1 MLETID
7 VLIGLT
13 VIMLALSMAV
23 TVITQFVT
31 AAVNSRGRHLKR
43 SLADLIQQ
51 VDPKMADAVAA
62 KIATGVLTHPL
73 VSGAKGGKRRLGS
86 VVHREEFTKLLL
98 ELADRTEGHT
108 IDANARN
115 ALKKML
121 QSGGITNPAQTLKDV
136 RALALQLEA
145 SRPDLALNVRHNI
158 AILQEAKS
166 DFVAQVNTWFDQT
179 MDRATQRFT
188 FSTRAVTFAG
198 AIIVAVLLQV
208 DTVSLVNRLSNDEE
222 LRQVLLKTAQE
233 QQGTPRT
240 NEPVETAK
248 ARAQMEWLGANG
260 LVTVPKDVDDW
271 KKRWESANVPGIA
284 ITAILLSLGAPFWYS
299 SLGRLLKLRSVLAE
313 KDDQQREERQQVSA
327 TPPSGGGAAGA
338 GERGDVV
345 AVG

>member
-73 VSGAKGGKRRLGS
+73 VSGAKSGKRRLGS
-86 VVHREEFTKLLL
+86 VIHREEFTKLLL
-98 ELADRTEGHT
+98 ELADRKDGHALDPNT
-108 IDANARN
+108 RN

-121 QSGGITNPAQTLKDV
+121 EGGGIPNPAQTIKDV

-145 SRPDLALNVRHNI
+145 SRPDLAVSVRQGI

-166 DFVAQVNTWFDQT
+166 DFVAQVNNWFDQT

-198 AIIVAVLLQV
+198 AILVAVLLQV

-260 LVTVPKDVDDW
+260 LVTVPKDIEDW
-271 KKRWESANVPGIA
+271 TKRWESANVPGIA

-299 SLGRLLKLRSVLAE
+299 ALGRLLKLRSVLAE

-327 TPPSGGGAAGA
+327 TPPAGGTAAGA
-338 GERGDVV
+338 GERGDTV

>member
-51 VDPKMADAVAA
+51 VDPKMTDAVAD
-62 KIATGVLTHPL
+62 KIAKGVLKHPL
-73 VSGAKGGKRRLGS
+73 VSGAKGGLRRLGS
-86 VVHREEFTKLLL
+86 VIHREEFTKLLL
-98 ELADRTEGHT
+98 ELADRKDGHAL
-108 IDANARN
+108 DAPTRA

-121 QSGGITNPAQTLKDV
+121 EGGGIPNPAQTIKDV

-145 SRPDLALNVRHNI
+145 ARPELATNVRQSI

-166 DFVAQVNTWFDQT
+166 DFVAQVNNWFDQT

-188 FSTRAVTFAG
+188 FSTRMVTFVG
-198 AIIVAVLLQV
+198 AIIVAVALQV

-233 QQGTPRT
+233 QQGQPRT

-260 LVTVPKDVDDW
+260 LVTVPKDFDDW
-271 KKRWESANVPGIA
+271 EKRWETANVPGIL
-284 ITAILLSLGAPFWYS
+284 ITVVLLSLGAPFWYS
-299 SLGRLLKLRSVLAE
+299 ALGRLLKLRSVLAE

-327 TPPSGGGAAGA
+327 TPPSGGAAAGG

>member
-86 VVHREEFTKLLL
+86 VVHREEFTKLLF

-108 IDANARN
+108 LDANSRD

-121 QSGGITNPAQTLKDV
+121 QGGGIANPAQTLKDV

-145 SRPDLALNVRHNI
+145 SRPDLAVNVRHSI

-198 AIIVAVLLQV
+198 AIIVAILLQV
-208 DTVSLVNRLSNDEE
+208 DTVSLVNRLSNDKE
-222 LRQVLLKTAQE
+222 LRQVLLKTAE
-233 QQGTPRT
+233 AQGTPAAG
-240 NEPVETAK
+240 EAK
-248 ARAQMEWLGANG
+248 EVTKERADAQVQLLAANG
-260 LVTVPKDVDDW
+260 LITVPRDVDDW
-271 KKRWESANVPGIA
+271 FKRWETVNVPGIA

-299 SLGRLLKLRSVLAE
+299 ALGKLLKLRSVLAQ

-327 TPPSGGGAAGA
+327 TPPPGGAAGLK
-338 GERGDVV
+338 
-345 AVG
+345 